1 MFTVDIQS
9 RTPVWEQIVNQV
21 EEFVLAG
28 FLKPE
33 DKLPSI
39 RELSVQAG
47 INPNTIAKAY
57 AELNRLGIVVSAG
70 GRGCFIDK
78 NVFKS
83 LHEKAEKRLDTLE
96 ELARD
101 LYLSGITEKVLIDT
115 VKKGISGEV
124 LAISLD

>member
-1 MFTVDIQS
+1 MFNIDLQS

-21 EEFVLAG
+21 QEFILAG
-28 FLKPE
+28 LLKPE

-70 GRGCFIDK
+70 GRGCFIDR
-78 NVFKS
+78 NVYES
-83 LHEKAEKRLDTLE
+83 LHSKAEKRLDTLA

-101 LYLSGITEKVLIDT
+101 LYLSGIAEEVLIDT
-115 VKKGISGEV
+115 VKKGIRSK
-124 LAISLD
+124 S